1 MKLSIQSVDK
11 HFSDTLLFHLF
22 KVTGLSDTDQQNDCI
37 GKTIEEVITECSEP
51 GDETHNLQKLAPRC
65 PGNNLLT
72 TVDFIRSLR
81 IIGDGECP
89 GCGSNDFAEDNFSK
103 TCNICLQS
111 WEKKIFSELNQY

>member
-11 HFSDTLLFHLF
+11 RFSDTLLFHLF
-22 KVTGLSDTDQQNDCI
+22 KVTGLSDTDQQNECI
-37 GKTIEEVITECSEP
+37 GKTIEEVINECSVP
-51 GDETHNLQKLAPRC
+51 GDEAHNLQKLALRC

-111 WEKKIFSELNQY
+111 WEKKIFSESNQY

>member
-1 MKLSIQSVDK
+1 MKLSIQSVEK

-22 KVTGLSDTDQQNDCI
+22 KVTGLSDPDQQNECI
-37 GKTIEEVITECSEP
+37 GKTIEQVMTECSVP
-51 GDETHNLQKLAPRC
+51 GDESHNLQKLALRSA
-65 PGNNLLT
+65 GNNLLT

-89 GCGSNDFAEDNFSK
+89 GCGSNDFCEYNFSK

>member
-37 GKTIEEVITECSEP
+37 GKTIEEVINECSVP
-51 GDETHNLQKLAPRC
+51 GDKEHNLGLLALRSV
-65 PGNNLLT
+65 GKNLFETL
-72 TVDFIRSLR
+72 VFIRSLR

-89 GCGSNDFAEDNFSK
+89 GCGSNDFAEDNCSK

-111 WEKKIFSELNQY
+111 WEKKIYSELNQY

>member
-22 KVTGLSDTDQQNDCI
+22 KVTGLSDPDQQNECI

-51 GDETHNLQKLAPRC
+51 GDEQHNLGLVVLRC
-65 PGNNLLT
+65 FNSNK
-72 TVDFIRSLR
+72 DENFEAIRSLR

-111 WEKKIFSELNQY
+111 WEKKIYSESNQY

>member
-22 KVTGLSDTDQQNDCI
+22 KVTGLSEPEQQNECI
-37 GKTIEEVITECSEP
+37 GKTIEEVITECSVP
-51 GDETHNLQKLAPRC
+51 GDEQHNLQKLALRC

-89 GCGSNDFAEDNFSK
+89 GCGSNDFAEDNFIK
-103 TCNICLQS
+103 TCYVCLQS
-111 WEKKIFSELNQY
+111 WEKKIFIGSNQY